1 MSGFSCTIF
10 LWSVRAS
17 LVVAHGFSCIW
28 DLSSPIGD
36 QIRVPCIG
44 RQILNHWATREVPG
58 STILS
63 AQPELLNPTSNAD
76 LGSASAKMP
85 AHGYNPLET
94 VVLSSFLLTL
104 AERQYLTLCSQG
116 WVLWAGSL
124 QFHQFLKKCLWKFWQ
139 SLALTSFPLVL
150 RSQ

>member
-10 LWSVRAS
+10 RWSVWAS
-17 LVVAHGFSCIW
+17 LVVAHGFSSVW
-28 DLSSPIGD
+28 DLSSPIGH
-36 QIRVPCIG
+36 QTRVPCIG

-63 AQPELLNPTSNAD
+63 AQLLNPTSNAD

-85 AHGYNPLET
+85 AHGDNPLET

-104 AERQYLTLCSQG
+104 AEHQDLTLCNQG
-116 WVLWAGSL
+116 WVLWEGLVHFS
-124 QFHQFLKKCLWKFWQ
+124 F
-139 SLALTSFPLVL
+139 TSF
-150 RSQ
+150 